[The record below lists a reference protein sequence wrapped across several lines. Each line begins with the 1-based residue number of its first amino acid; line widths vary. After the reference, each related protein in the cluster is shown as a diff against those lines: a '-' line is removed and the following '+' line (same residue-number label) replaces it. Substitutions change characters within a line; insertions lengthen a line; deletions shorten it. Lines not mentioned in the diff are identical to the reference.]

1 MERFRRVI
9 PNFYSIVKDSSAD
22 MGVNFNI
29 VQNRPTIKAVCTI
42 SIFFKILTK
51 YLFGNTFYIP
61 ERKQRDIIFDILNR
75 YLANTVILTRNDY
88 GPFANREI
96 CITVLNYTVLILKQN
111 FNKKSKLKKH
121 QTENCSSLNQSQGS
135 FKVGCLNILLKEKL
149 PTELWQDNKKK
160 HFEKQENLF

>member
-1 MERFRRVI
+1 MRTW
-9 PNFYSIVKDSSAD
+9 
-22 MGVNFNI
+22 GL
-29 VQNRPTIKAVCTI
+29 I
-42 SIFFKILTK
+42 SILSKIGPQSRLSALFQFSFHKILPK
-51 YLFGNTFYIP
+51 YVFGNTFYIP

-111 FNKKSKLKKH
+111 FNKKSKMKKH

-149 PTELWQDNKKK
+149 PTELWQDNKKNILK
-160 HFEKQENLF
+160 NKKICFNGSIKPW